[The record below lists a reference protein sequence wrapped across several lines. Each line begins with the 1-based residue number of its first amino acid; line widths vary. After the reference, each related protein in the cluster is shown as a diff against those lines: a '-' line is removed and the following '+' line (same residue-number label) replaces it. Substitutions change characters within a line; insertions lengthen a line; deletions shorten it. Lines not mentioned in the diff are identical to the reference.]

1 MAETFIP
8 LFSSTVRSS
17 LWSLSGDCLKV
28 FLTLA
33 LEAGP
38 DGVVVASID
47 GLRRIT
53 DIPIDELRKHL
64 DTLESPDPYSKDLSR
79 APEREGRRLERL
91 HNGWRVVNQEWYRE
105 EARRQAELFR
115 KRKWWNE
122 KGAAARRDA
131 RPTEKETY
139 PERETQTQ
147 TDTETLRLAKGLASS
162 SDPAQSLETTLAPGK
177 DLPESATGI
186 PTVIRE
192 IPDGFSLPED
202 IRQDA
207 RILGLSDTE
216 IDHYWG
222 ELCKGPIGGTRG
234 ILQKRFAKYLKDL
247 PKQWRVWAEV
257 ARSSNTIGRSGAF
270 KARTGPDPSGSRP
283 ASGWSP
289 DQRHR
294 AFADKHGLTLD
305 DEAREYRRSL
315 PDGPTLDGPV
325 LDKGFGEFMV
335 GKVKKRRKVAG

>member
-53 DIPIDELRKHL
+53 DIPIAELEKHL
-64 DTLESPDPYSKDLSR
+64 AVLESPDPYSKDLGR

-122 KGAAARRDA
+122 KGDAARRGA

-139 PERETQTQ
+139 PERETETQTQ
-147 TDTETLRLAKGLASS
+147 TTTDLEPQAAVAV
-162 SDPAQSLETTLAPGK
+162 AQSGSPVVLRKVPAGM
-177 DLPESATGI
+177 A
-186 PTVIRE
+186 
-192 IPDGFSLPED
+192 IPDD

-207 RILGLSDTE
+207 RILGLTDQQ
-216 IDHYWG
+216 IDERWS
-222 ELCKGPIGGTRG
+222 ELCDGPIGGTRG
-234 ILQKRFAKYLKDL
+234 VLPERLHAYLRKL
-247 PKQWRVWAEV
+247 PGKWKVWV
-257 ARSSNTIGRSGAF
+257 DSDKARQSNTIKPGGAF
-270 KARTGPDPSGSRP
+270 KPRFGS
-283 ASGWSP
+283 
-289 DQRHR
+289 
-294 AFADKHGLTLD
+294 
-305 DEAREYRRSL
+305 
-315 PDGPTLDGPV
+315 GPV
-325 LDKGFGEFMV
+325 WEPKSSHEAFSAKYGITPARMAEMARDYNNSGEPEQRG
-335 GKVKKRRKVAG
+335 GKKDADDAFLKRLQAEVTKKRKATS